1 MKSFNL
7 PIVTT
12 KSLGNSLFEC
22 VMIDAQS
29 KPATGSEPARI
40 QMGAICVCL
49 RGTGTFTINDHTYK
63 VAKGDMITIL
73 PNTVVGGTSSSD
85 DFLGYA
91 LAVDMKVLMNIQ
103 MKDVVRSFVHI
114 SDNPV
119 LRISDEQISTIVEM
133 CELLKRKQSQPH
145 PFGEEISKSLLM
157 VISYEIHSFYL
168 QNGAGDVAVRQHRTR
183 QGSLCQQFL
192 KLVDEN
198 ASTHRDMGFYADR
211 LCITPKYLSVVVRK
225 VSGYSPVEWIDRAV
239 MLYARTLLSSSDL
252 TVQQIAAELNFANP
266 SFFGQY
272 FKRHEGVTP
281 KHYRNMSNNTKK

>member
-12 KSLGNSLFEC
+12 ESLGNSLFEC
-22 VMIDAQS
+22 MMIDSQS
-29 KPATGSEPARI
+29 KPATTTEPARI
-40 QMGAICVCL
+40 KLGAICVCL
-49 RGTGTFTINDHTYK
+49 RGNGSVVINDHPYNI
-63 VAKGDMITIL
+63 AKGDMLTIL
-73 PNTVVGGTSSSD
+73 PNTVVKSTASSD

-91 LAVDMKVLMNIQ
+91 LAVDMKFLMNIQ
-103 MKDVVRSFVHI
+103 MSEVVRSFVHI

-119 LRISDEQISTIVEM
+119 LSISDYQLSTIVEL

-157 VISYEIHSFYL
+157 VLSYEIHSFYL
-168 QNGAGDVAVRQHRTR
+168 QHKTSNAAVRQCPTR

-192 KLVDEN
+192 KLVEEN
-198 ASTHRDMGFYADR
+198 ASTHRDIGFYADR

-225 VSGYSPVEWIDRAV
+225 VSGYSPVEWVDRAV

-252 TVQQIAAELNFANP
+252 TVQQISAELNFANP

-281 KHYRNMSNNTKK
+281 KHYRNMSNNKTK